1 MERCQHDKKHR
12 TDSAGIE
19 GAQNSEL
26 QEKYQLVHRMNDL
39 IQELGGS
46 QFIINSLTASYCSA
60 SDLRRAVAAWETIA
74 ASDSATPSA

>member
-12 TDSAGIE
+12 TDSGGIE

-26 QEKYQLVHRMNDL
+26 QEKYQLVRRMNDL

-46 QFIINSLTASYCSA
+46 QFIINPLTASYCSA

-74 ASDSATPSA
+74 ASDSAKPSA